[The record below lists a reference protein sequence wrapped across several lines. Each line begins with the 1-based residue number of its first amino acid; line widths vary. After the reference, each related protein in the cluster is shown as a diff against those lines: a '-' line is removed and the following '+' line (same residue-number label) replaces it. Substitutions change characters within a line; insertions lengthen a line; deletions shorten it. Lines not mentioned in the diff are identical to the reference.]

1 LCALS
6 FNGPEVS
13 RAGPFQSAEG
23 ERKERMKW
31 QGVVADMNTKLADGD
46 AETAELR
53 TKLKG

>member
-1 LCALS
+1 
-6 FNGPEVS
+6 
-13 RAGPFQSAEG
+13 
-23 ERKERMKW
+23 MKW